1 MLRYLLTPWA
11 LAAAALWQWPLRA
24 ALTAFGIL
32 VGVAAV
38 VTVVA
43 LGEGTELAVQ
53 QKMSTLGQNTL
64 NVAPEQQQASGA
76 QRQEWEP
83 RLTEADG
90 QAIARDAPSVRAV
103 APILTSR
110 AELAFAGYDSS
121 TEVIGTNQKFLE
133 LRAWPLARGEVWP
146 EQAEKTA
153 SRVCLLGKKVASELF
168 GDIDPVGRVLR
179 IGRHPFHVLGVLA
192 EKGQGPFGQE
202 QDDVVLVPIATL
214 RAKLQP
220 TQHGRVHQLVIGA
233 TSDSTVASAK
243 SEASAILRE
252 RHGLWE
258 GANDDFS
265 IRGQDSFRQTQDR
278 VVGILRLLLTSIAA
292 ISLLVGGIGIMNI
305 MLVSVTERTRDI
317 GIRMAIGAS
326 RWDILVQ
333 FLTESVLLSAIGGAL
348 GAGASVVA
356 VVGLAHAL
364 SLPMQPSLTAL
375 GVALAVSSGIG
386 VLFGLVPSWRA
397 ASLDPVQALGRE

>member
-1 MLRYLLTPWA
+1 MLRYLFTPLA
-11 LAAAALWQWPLRA
+11 LALSTLLQWPLRA

-43 LGEGTELAVQ
+43 LGEGTEIAVQ
-53 QKMSTLGQNTL
+53 QKLAKLGQNTL
-64 NVAPEQQQASGA
+64 NVAPEQRQATGA
-76 QRQEWEP
+76 QREEWQP

-90 QAIARDAPSVRAV
+90 HAIARDAPSVRAV
-103 APILTSR
+103 APILASR
-110 AELAFAGYDSS
+110 ADVAFGGYGVS
-121 TEVIGTNQKFLE
+121 TEVIGTNQKFVE
-133 LRAWPLARGEVWP
+133 LRNWPLTSGEIWS

-153 SRVCLLGKKVASELF
+153 SRVCVIGSKVAAELF
-168 GDIDPVGRVLR
+168 GDADPVGRVLR
-179 IGRHPFHVLGVLA
+179 IGRHPFQVLGVLS

-202 QDDVVLVPIATL
+202 QDDLVLMPIATK

-220 TQHGRVHQLVIGA
+220 TRHGRVQQLLLGA
-233 TSDSTVASAK
+233 VSDQALNAAK
-243 SEASAILRE
+243 QEAGVILRE

-258 GANDDFS
+258 GAQDDFS
-265 IRGQDSFRQTQDR
+265 IRGQDSFRETQDR
-278 VVGILRLLLTSIAA
+278 VVGILRLLLTSVAA
-292 ISLLVGGIGIMNI
+292 ISLVVGGIGIMNI

-348 GAGASVVA
+348 GALLSVAA
-356 VVGLAHAL
+356 VLGLARTL
-364 SLPMQPSLTAL
+364 SLPMQPSLAAL
-375 GVALAVSSGIG
+375 SLALAVSSGIG

>member
-1 MLRYLLTPWA
+1 MLRYLLTPLS
-11 LAAAALWQWPLRA
+11 LACAALLQWPLRA

-43 LGEGTELAVQ
+43 LGEGTQIAVQ
-53 QKMSTLGQNTL
+53 QKLASMGQNTL
-64 NVAPEQQQASGA
+64 NISPEQPQTTGA
-76 QRQEWEP
+76 QQQQWEP
-83 RLTEADG
+83 RLSEADG

-110 AELAFAGYDSS
+110 ADVAFGGYGG

-133 LRAWPLARGEVWP
+133 LRAWPLASGEVWS

-153 SRVCLLGKKVASELF
+153 SRVCLIGKKVATELF
-168 GDIDPVGRVLR
+168 GDTDPVGRVLR
-179 IGRHPFHVLGVLA
+179 IGRHPFQVLGVLA
-192 EKGQGPFGQE
+192 EKGQGAFGQE
-202 QDDVVLVPIATL
+202 QDDVILVPIATK

-220 TQHGRVHQLVIGA
+220 TRYGRVQQLVIGA
-233 TSDSTVASAK
+233 TSDATVASAQK
-243 SEASAILRE
+243 EAGAILRE

-258 GANDDFS
+258 GASDDFR
-265 IRGQDSFRQTQDR
+265 IRGQDAFRETQDR
-278 VVGILRLLLTSIAA
+278 VVQILRLLLTSVAA

-348 GAGASVVA
+348 GAALSVAA
-356 VVGLAHAL
+356 VLGLARAL
-364 SLPMQPSLTAL
+364 ALPMQPSLAALCLAL
-375 GVALAVSSGIG
+375 GVSSAIG

>member
-1 MLRYLLTPWA
+1 MLRYLLTPLL
-11 LAAAALWQWPLRA
+11 LAASTLWQWPLRA

-43 LGEGTELAVQ
+43 LGEGTEIAVR
-53 QKMSTLGQNTL
+53 QKLSSLGQNTL
-64 NVAPEQQQASGA
+64 NVAPEQQQPSGA
-76 QRQEWEP
+76 QREEWEP

-110 AELAFAGYDSS
+110 AQVAFGGYGVA

-133 LRAWPLARGEVWP
+133 LRNWPLSSGEVWS

-153 SRVCLLGKKVASELF
+153 SRVCLIGKKVASDLF
-168 GDIDPVGRVLR
+168 GDLDPVGRVLR

-192 EKGQGPFGQE
+192 EKGQGAFGQE
-202 QDDVVLVPIATL
+202 QDDLVLMPIATK
-214 RAKLQP
+214 RSKLQP
-220 TQHGRVHQLVIGA
+220 TQHGRVQQLVLGA
-233 TSDSTVASAK
+233 TSDQAVASAK
-243 SEASAILRE
+243 NEAGALLRE

-258 GANDDFS
+258 GAKDDFS
-265 IRGQDSFRQTQDR
+265 IRGQDSFRETQDR
-278 VVGILRLLLTSIAA
+278 VVGILRLLLTSVAA

-348 GAGASVVA
+348 GAGLSIGA
-356 VVGLAHAL
+356 VVGLARAL
-364 SLPMQPSLTAL
+364 SLPMQPSLAALSLAL
-375 GVALAVSSGIG
+375 GVSSGIG
-386 VLFGLVPSWRA
+386 VLFGLIPSWRA

>member
-24 ALTAFGIL
+24 ALTAFGVL

-53 QKMSTLGQNTL
+53 KKMSTMGQNTL

-103 APILTSR
+103 APIVTSQ
-110 AELAFAGYDSS
+110 AQVAFAGYGIS

-133 LRAWPLARGEVWP
+133 LRAWPLTSGEVWP

-153 SRVCLLGKKVASELF
+153 SRVCLIGKKVAADLF
-168 GDIDPVGRVLR
+168 GDIDPVGRVIR

-202 QDDVVLVPIATL
+202 QDDVILVPIATQ

-220 TQHGRVHQLVIGA
+220 TQHGRVQQLVLGA

-243 SEASAILRE
+243 AEAGAILRE

-258 GANDDFS
+258 GAKDDFS
-265 IRGQDSFRQTQDR
+265 IRGQDSFRETQDR

-348 GAGASVVA
+348 GAGLSVVA

-364 SLPMQPSLTAL
+364 SLPMQPSLAALCLAL
-375 GVALAVSSGIG
+375 GVSSGIG

>member
-1 MLRYLLTPWA
+1 MLRYLITPLQ
-11 LAAAALWQWPLRA
+11 LAAAALLQWPLRA

-53 QKMSTLGQNTL
+53 RKLASLGQNTL
-64 NVAPEQQQASGA
+64 SVAPEQQQASGA

-90 QAIARDAPSVRAV
+90 QAIAREAPSVRAV

-110 AELAFAGYDSS
+110 VEVSFGGFGVA
-121 TEVIGTNQKFLE
+121 TEVIGTNQRFLE
-133 LRAWPLARGEVWP
+133 LRAWPLASGEVWT

-153 SRVCLLGKKVASELF
+153 SRVCLIGSKVAADLF

-192 EKGQGPFGQE
+192 EKGQGAFGQE
-202 QDDVVLVPIATL
+202 QDDLVLMPIATM
-214 RAKLQP
+214 RSKLQP
-220 TQHGRVHQLVIGA
+220 TSPGRVHQLVLQA
-233 TSDSTVASAK
+233 TSDAAVSAAQR
-243 SEASAILRE
+243 EAGAILRE

-258 GANDDFS
+258 DAKDDFS

-278 VVGILRLLLTSIAA
+278 VVAVLRLLLTSVAA

-305 MLVSVTERTRDI
+305 MWVSVTERTRDI

-326 RWDILVQ
+326 RWDILAQ
-333 FLTESVLLSAIGGAL
+333 FLIESVLLSGLGGAL
-348 GAGASVVA
+348 GAALSVA
-356 VVGLAHAL
+356 AIVGLAEAL
-364 SLPMQPSLTAL
+364 SLPMQPSLPALWLAL
-375 GVALAVSSGIG
+375 GVSSAIG
-386 VLFGLVPSWRA
+386 VLFGIVPSWRA
-397 ASLDPVQALGRE
+397 ASLDPVAALGRE

>member
-1 MLRYLLTPWA
+1 MLRYFFTPLA
-11 LAAAALWQWPLRA
+11 LAASALLQWPLRA

-43 LGEGTELAVQ
+43 LGEGTEIAVQ
-53 QKMSTLGQNTL
+53 QKLANLGQNTL

-110 AELAFAGYDSS
+110 ADVAFGGYGAA

-133 LRAWPLARGEVWP
+133 LRAWPLASGEVWS

-153 SRVCLLGKKVASELF
+153 SRVCLIGKKVAADLF
-168 GDIDPVGRVLR
+168 GDSDPVGRVLR
-179 IGRHPFHVLGVLA
+179 IGRHPFHVLGVLT

-202 QDDVVLVPIATL
+202 QDDVVLVPIATK

-220 TQHGRVHQLVIGA
+220 TQHGRVQQLVIGA
-233 TSDSTVASAK
+233 TSDRTVAAAK
-243 SEASAILRE
+243 QEAGAILRD
-252 RHGLWE
+252 RHGLRE

-265 IRGQDSFRQTQDR
+265 IRGQESFRETQDR
-278 VVGILRLLLTSIAA
+278 VVQILRLLLTSVAA

-305 MLVSVTERTRDI
+305 MLVSVTDRTRDI

-348 GAGASVVA
+348 GAGLSVVA
-356 VVGLAHAL
+356 VIGLARAL
-364 SLPMQPSLTAL
+364 SLPMQPSLAALCLAL
-375 GVALAVSSGIG
+375 GVSSGIG
-386 VLFGLVPSWRA
+386 VLFGLIPSWRA
-397 ASLDPVQALGRE
+397 ASLDPVVALGRE

>member
-1 MLRYLLTPWA
+1 MLRYLLTPLS
-11 LAAAALWQWPLRA
+11 LAFAALLQWPLRA

-43 LGEGTELAVQ
+43 LGEGTQIAVQ
-53 QKMSTLGQNTL
+53 QKLASMGQNTL
-64 NVAPEQQQASGA
+64 NISPEQPQTTGA
-76 QRQEWEP
+76 QQQQWEP
-83 RLTEADG
+83 RLTEGDG

-110 AELAFAGYDSS
+110 ADVAFGGYGIG

-133 LRAWPLARGEVWP
+133 LRAWPLASGEVWS

-153 SRVCLLGKKVASELF
+153 SRVCLIGKKVANDLF
-168 GDIDPVGRVLR
+168 GDMDPVGRVLR
-179 IGRHPFHVLGVLA
+179 IGRHPFQVLGVLA
-192 EKGQGPFGQE
+192 EKGQGAFGQE
-202 QDDVVLVPIATL
+202 QDDVILVPIATK

-220 TQHGRVHQLVIGA
+220 TQHGRVQQLVIGA
-233 TSDSTVASAK
+233 ISDAALASAK
-243 SEASAILRE
+243 QEAGVILRD

-258 GANDDFS
+258 GANDDFR
-265 IRGQDSFRQTQDR
+265 IRGQDSFRETQDR
-278 VVGILRLLLTSIAA
+278 VVQILRLLLTSVAA

-348 GAGASVVA
+348 GAALSVAA
-356 VVGLAHAL
+356 VLGLARAL
-364 SLPMQPSLTAL
+364 SLPMQPSLAALCLAL
-375 GVALAVSSGIG
+375 GVSSAIG

>member
-43 LGEGTELAVQ
+43 LGEGTEIAVQ
-53 QKMSTLGQNTL
+53 RKLSALGQNTL

-90 QAIARDAPSVRAV
+90 HAIARDAPSVRAV

-110 AELAFAGYDSS
+110 VEVAFGGYGIA

-133 LRAWPLARGEVWP
+133 LRAWPLSSGEVWP

-153 SRVCLLGKKVASELF
+153 SRVCLIGKKVASDLF
-168 GDIDPVGRVLR
+168 GDIDPVGRVMR

-192 EKGQGPFGQE
+192 EKGQGAFGQE
-202 QDDVVLVPIATL
+202 QDDVVLVPIATK

-220 TQHGRVHQLVIGA
+220 TQHGRVQQLVLGA
-233 TSDSTVASAK
+233 TSDRTVAAAK
-243 SEASAILRE
+243 SEAGAILRE
-252 RHGLWE
+252 RHGLRE
-258 GANDDFS
+258 GAKDDFS
-265 IRGQDSFRQTQDR
+265 IRGQDSFRETQDR

-348 GAGASVVA
+348 GAAVSVVA
-356 VVGLAHAL
+356 VVSLAHAL

-375 GVALAVSSGIG
+375 CLALGVSSGIG

>member
-1 MLRYLLTPWA
+1 MLRYLLTPWS

-43 LGEGTELAVQ
+43 LGEGTEIAVQ
-53 QKMSTLGQNTL
+53 QKLSKLGQNTL
-64 NVAPEQQQASGA
+64 NVAPEQPQASGA
-76 QRQEWEP
+76 QRQQWEP

-103 APILTSR
+103 APLLTSR
-110 AELAFAGYDSS
+110 AEVAFGGYGIA

-133 LRAWPLARGEVWP
+133 LRAWPLKSGEIWP

-153 SRVCLLGKKVASELF
+153 SRVCVLGTKVASDLF
-168 GDIDPVGRVLR
+168 GEIDPVGRVLR
-179 IGRHPFHVLGVLA
+179 IGRHPFQVLGVLE

-202 QDDVVLVPIATL
+202 QDDVILVPIATL

-220 TQHGRVHQLVIGA
+220 TQYGRVQQLVLGA
-233 TSDSTVASAK
+233 TSDRTVASAK
-243 SEASAILRE
+243 AEAGAILRQ
-252 RHGLWE
+252 RHGLGE

-265 IRGQDSFRQTQDR
+265 IRGQDSFRETQDR

-348 GAGASVVA
+348 GAGLSVVA

-375 GVALAVSSGIG
+375 CLALGVSSGIG